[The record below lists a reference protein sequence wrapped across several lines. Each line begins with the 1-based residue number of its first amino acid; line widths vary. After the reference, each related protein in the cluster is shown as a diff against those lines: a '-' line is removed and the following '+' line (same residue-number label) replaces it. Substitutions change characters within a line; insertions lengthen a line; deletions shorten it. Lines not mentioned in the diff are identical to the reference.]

1 MVSLYYCIF
10 SLLSLTILTSV
21 SCEEFTPVK
30 NEEDSLEGS
39 TVTLSYKYS
48 KPATAGDNFFWYR
61 QYPGKPPEFLLYISG
76 LGSTRAAESLKSD
89 TRFSTKLAEGKRGVD
104 LEISSAA
111 VTDSALYYC
120 AVYTSVT
127 MLLHLIWLIIFT
139 FHAGSS
145 EDLIKP
151 FKDVMLAL
159 EGDRVTLSCNYSVSV
174 KNLFWYRQYSSS
186 SPQLLIM
193 EYSQKIPGLSFKQEK
208 ERKEFHLEISSAAV
222 TDSALYYCALQPTVT
237 GNPESL
243 YKNSPTLFLCA

>member
-1 MVSLYYCIF
+1 
-10 SLLSLTILTSV
+10 
-21 SCEEFTPVK
+21 
-30 NEEDSLEGS
+30 
-39 TVTLSYKYS
+39 
-48 KPATAGDNFFWYR
+48 
-61 QYPGKPPEFLLYISG
+61 
-76 LGSTRAAESLKSD
+76 
-89 TRFSTKLAEGKRGVD
+89 
-104 LEISSAA
+104 
-111 VTDSALYYC
+111 
-120 AVYTSVT
+120 

-174 KNLFWYRQYSSS
+174 DNLYWYRQYSSS

-193 EYSQKIPGLSFKQEK
+193 EYSQKISGLSFKQEK

-222 TDSALYYCALQPTVT
+222 TDSFYWYRQDPGKPPQFLISHLGTGSLSREADPNSGLSVKVTKEETQMDLEISSAAVTDSALYYCAVKPTVT

-243 YKNSPTLFLCA
+243 YKNSPILIFIFYLYVIKSSIRLVSFLTAFIMALSLAPKSNYQQPKEGNIIKVG